1 MAHQKS
7 YLFIPDDPRLRTF
20 AHQIAE
26 QRRHSLRRRD
36 DDGRGA
42 DRGDELDEVATPVSE
57 DGQLSLFS
65 ALSAV
70 PIGDGHQVEHAP
82 EAGVG
87 LGEVVFDE
95 PEPDDD
101 LLVSLSP
108 PPRGGVADRFGA
120 TALLSAP
127 TQTRRQHKAALRA
140 ANADLARS
148 IARRSGLSHAQVNAE
163 LNRLSGLH
171 RVSEATVEQLDR
183 RRHQGERWL
192 DRL

>member
-1 MAHQKS
+1 
-7 YLFIPDDPRLRTF
+7 
-20 AHQIAE
+20 
-26 QRRHSLRRRD
+26 
-36 DDGRGA
+36 
-42 DRGDELDEVATPVSE
+42 
-57 DGQLSLFS
+57 
-65 ALSAV
+65 
-70 PIGDGHQVEHAP
+70 
-82 EAGVG
+82 